1 MWNHAVIMEELAQ
14 PQKTAWPQFRPDEMA
29 DLVAYLQELRRSR

>member
-1 MWNHAVIMEELAQ
+1 MEELAQ